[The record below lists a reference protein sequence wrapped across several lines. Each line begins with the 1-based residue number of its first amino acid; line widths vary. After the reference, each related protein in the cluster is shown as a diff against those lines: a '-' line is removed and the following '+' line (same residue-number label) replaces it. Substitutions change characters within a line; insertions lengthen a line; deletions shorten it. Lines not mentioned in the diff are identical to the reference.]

1 MTNVSFTK
9 ARAKL
14 SDLITRVVTGHERV
28 VIERHGHEK
37 VALVPLEDLDTLQR
51 IEDEIDIA
59 EAEAALSETDERIPW
74 EEVKK
79 DLGL

>member
-1 MTNVSFTK
+1 MTTVSFTD
-9 ARAKL
+9 ARADL
-14 SDLITRVVTGHERV
+14 SNLITRVITEHDRI

-37 VALVPLEDLDTLQR
+37 VALVPLEDMEMLERL
-51 IEDEIDIA
+51 EDEADITA
-59 EAEAALSETDERIPW
+59 AEAALAESDEFIPW